1 MFSPDYGQSYSEI
14 FSEGNYHHI
23 LVPTTFLAA
32 PSLRQSRTRDFPLLR
47 STIRIG
53 YMGDVQQSHVN
64 RLKTHVYTHGLVIG
78 VVKRF
83 KLIKIAP

>member
-1 MFSPDYGQSYSEI
+1 M
-14 FSEGNYHHI
+14 
-23 LVPTTFLAA
+23 LTL
-32 PSLRQSRTRDFPLLR
+32 DFPLLR